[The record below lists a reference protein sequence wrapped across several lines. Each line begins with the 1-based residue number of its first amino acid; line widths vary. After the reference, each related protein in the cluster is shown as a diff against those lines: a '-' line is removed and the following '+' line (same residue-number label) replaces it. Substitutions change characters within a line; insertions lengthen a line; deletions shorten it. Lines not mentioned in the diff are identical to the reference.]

1 VNDRDF
7 REAAAFAPL
16 VSFARNDPP
25 ADPAIWLRSADLV
38 EVDDTGRTTQVCAA
52 DAFSSWPTYVVTA
65 NVRPFDGEASGG
77 FSFIPRSRV
86 PKLISAVTQP
96 LSDGRTWHGA
106 GTSSA
111 PCFFEVEQI
120 PGGKRIS
127 YWFFF
132 PTSTTP
138 SSEFTALVPAL
149 IHALNRQQLQPE
161 AFPPICVQIPRSR
174 KSRFWDRV
182 ASTSEFARK
191 NVEAMRIAGGV
202 FSSPVVLLGQLVGA
216 DCAEI
221 IEQLDPAEQERIAS
235 LYVHEGDW
243 EGVSVEVDERGLLR
257 RVLYWGHGLPLVS
270 SADEVRFEH
279 YDGQPRWQLR
289 TAIGSHASAPAE
301 EAARSGLSLRERL
314 QSERFAEEEQVL
326 WQTWVNLQP
335 ANEQPWYG
343 FGGSWGRP
351 RLAPF
356 GTMSSRRFAS
366 FDLWKEST
374 GPLGPSAFKLASNAA
389 AIAKLTMN

>member
-1 VNDRDF
+1 M
-7 REAAAFAPL
+7 
-16 VSFARNDPP
+16 
-25 ADPAIWLRSADLV
+25 
-38 EVDDTGRTTQVCAA
+38 
-52 DAFSSWPTYVVTA
+52 
-65 NVRPFDGEASGG
+65 
-77 FSFIPRSRV
+77 PRSRA
-86 PKLISAVTQP
+86 PKLISAVTP
-96 LSDGRTWHGA
+96 SLSDGRSWHGA
-106 GTSSA
+106 GTGSA
-111 PCFFEVEQI
+111 PCFFEIEQI

-138 SSEFTALVPAL
+138 SSEFAALVPAL
-149 IHALNRQQLQPE
+149 IHALNKQQLPPD
-161 AFPPICVQIPRSR
+161 AFPPICVQIPRTK

-191 NVEAMRIAGGV
+191 NVEAMRIGGAV
-202 FSSPVVLLGQLVGA
+202 FSSPVVLLAQLVGA

-221 IEQLDPAEQERIAS
+221 IKQLDPAEQERIAS

-243 EGVSVEVDERGLLR
+243 EGVSVEVDETGSLR
-257 RVLYWGHGLPLVS
+257 KILYWGHGLPLVS
-270 SADEVRFEH
+270 RADEVKFEH
-279 YDGQPRWQLR
+279 YDGQPRWHVR
-289 TAIGSHASAPAE
+289 IAVGSHASAPAE
-301 EAARSGLSLRERL
+301 SAARSWLSFRERL
-314 QSERFAEEEQVL
+314 QSERFAEQERVF
-326 WQTWVNLQP
+326 WPTWVNLEP

-374 GPLGPSAFKLASNAA
+374 GPLGPSEFKLASNAA
-389 AIAKLTMN
+389 AINRLTTI